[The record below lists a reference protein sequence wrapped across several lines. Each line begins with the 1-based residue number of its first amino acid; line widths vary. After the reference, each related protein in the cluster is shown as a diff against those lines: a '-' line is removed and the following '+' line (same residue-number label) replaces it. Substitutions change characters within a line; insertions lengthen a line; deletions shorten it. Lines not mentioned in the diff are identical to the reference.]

1 MIYGIFPALIIHHKK
16 DDRLFLKHDR
26 VFKKDDRVL
35 KKRGHPSICHSER
48 RIAERPH
55 DAIEILRFALNDIII
70 LQENPI
76 GVGRLYTPSIYH
88 STH

>member
-1 MIYGIFPALIIHHKK
+1 MTVFFKK
-16 DDRLFLKHDR
+16 MTAFK
-26 VFKKDDRVL
+26 KKDDRVL
-35 KKRGHPSICHSER
+35 KKRGHPSICHSEQ

-76 GVGRLYTPSIYH
+76 GVGRLYTSSIYQSVH
-88 STH
+88 

>member
-1 MIYGIFPALIIHHKK
+1 MIYGRFPAHIIHHIK

-35 KKRGHPSICHSER
+35 KKRGHLSICHSER

-70 LQENPI
+70 LQENPT
-76 GVGRLYTPSIYH
+76 GVGRLYTSSIYQSVH
-88 STH
+88 